1 MLISVGED
9 RKACEYDLQGSSVDT
24 GLLCQLGAGQE
35 GKVQRRESM
44 SRVGN
49 RKASIAVVRNEII
62 ETVEPIQIP
71 VIEVTA
77 RPTSLLWHPKMGE
90 NDNEEKFIVANT
102 DFKFKELN
110 VQSKQCRK
118 TTLAPMFSNYF
129 DSNYQNNFDSNSD
142 PVSSSSSSSSSSRIV
157 SNPPSKLLPI
167 RVNGKTTHYAY
178 SCPERVVGVGCLP
191 LRGDPSEVLHLTLL
205 FYSILSYL
213 APSHYVQLQSRIL
226 NPWHLLLHS

>member
-9 RKACEYDLQGSSVDT
+9 CRACEYDLQGSTLDT
-24 GLLCQLGAGQE
+24 GLLLQIGAGQE

-62 ETVEPIQIP
+62 ETVEPVQIP

-77 RPTSLLWHPKMGE
+77 RPTSLLWHPKMSE

-102 DFKFKELN
+102 EYKFKELN

-129 DSNYQNNFDSNSD
+129 DSNYQNNFDSNPS
-142 PVSSSSSSSSSSRIV
+142 PPSSSSSSSSGIV
-157 SNPPSKLLPI
+157 SSPPSKLLPI
-167 RVNGKTTHYAY
+167 RMNGKTTHYAY

-191 LRGDPSEVLHLTLL
+191 LRGDPTEV
-205 FYSILSYL
+205 SYL
-213 APSHYVQLQSRIL
+213 IASYCCTHCTALHYTTYQA
-226 NPWHLLLHS
+226 